1 MAYSNLNLTLVTI
14 TVAISLYFTGT
25 VCAQSTDQN
34 AVKASKG
41 LYIAACVTA
50 WIAYIFAVMNK

>member
-1 MAYSNLNLTLVTI
+1 MQIHKAASRPSRK
-14 TVAISLYFTGT
+14 ASSEYFTGT
-25 VCAQSTDQN
+25 VCAQSNDQN